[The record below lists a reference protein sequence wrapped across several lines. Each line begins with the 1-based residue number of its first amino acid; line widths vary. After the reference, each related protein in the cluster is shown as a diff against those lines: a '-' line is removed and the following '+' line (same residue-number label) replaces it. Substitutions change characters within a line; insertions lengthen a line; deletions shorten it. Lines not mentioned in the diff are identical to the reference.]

1 MMAFVT
7 KAAAPEPSPE
17 PATSKLPAPSVEEA
31 VAADEPAA
39 EIIAPAAGG
48 EAGAAEPAPED
59 GAAAAEDGAAAPDG
73 EEAPAAGGEGD
84 GGEAAAAGDDGGE
97 AAAPPPPAWSRGDVV
112 WAKVTGFPWWPGQV
126 RRVRAG
132 GLKVLFFGTRDY
144 TVVKPMSDAG
154 KPQVLYFGDAM
165 EHAEKKGKQFRTP
178 ALFKKFK
185 AGLAEAADAGPCSS
199 DDEEETGKEAREA
212 AEIAAATARDPK
224 PLKKRPADEL
234 GADSPPRVVLAR
246 VGDATVRTTVYRSK
260 RSLGAALGAAAPS
273 WREILNEGDV
283 VYQVDAAAD
292 GGGGGAAAA
301 PAAPPP
307 PKPANPFAA
316 AAAASSAAA
325 AAPAAAAPASPAG
338 GGAAPIVF
346 YAHQKP
352 SKTWLEVRQLRTSRA
367 VHVRRLKEKL
377 GEVPPHLLAIQV

>member
-1 MMAFVT
+1 MM
-7 KAAAPEPSPE
+7 PRRPSP
-17 PATSKLPAPSVEEA
+17 PPS
-31 VAADEPAA
+31 
-39 EIIAPAAGG
+39 
-48 EAGAAEPAPED
+48 
-59 GAAAAEDGAAAPDG
+59 
-73 EEAPAAGGEGD
+73 
-84 GGEAAAAGDDGGE
+84 
-97 AAAPPPPAWSRGDVV
+97 WSRGDVV

-292 GGGGGAAAA
+292 GDGGGAARRARRAA
-301 PAAPPP
+301 AAEAR
-307 PKPANPFAA
+307 KPFAA

-325 AAPAAAAPASPAG
+325 AAPAARHARAAAAG

>member
-1 MMAFVT
+1 
-7 KAAAPEPSPE
+7 
-17 PATSKLPAPSVEEA
+17 VEEA
-31 VAADEPAA
+31 VAAADEPAA
-39 EIIAPAAGG
+39 EIIAPAGD
-48 EAGAAEPAPED
+48 EAGPAEPAPED

-292 GGGGGAAAA
+292 ADGGGAAAA
-301 PAAPPP
+301 PAAAPPP

-325 AAPAAAAPASPAG
+325 AAPAAPATPAAAAAAG